1 MGLFK
6 KKHKL
11 TEEEREAKY
20 DQAENRFIKNIKQ
33 LEDYKK
39 QQFAILMQCRA
50 KSLPENERQARA
62 SLARI
67 IAQIRMQESALMS
80 LRQTRLDREFAG
92 ATKDFFDCVI
102 MISED
107 IMQSTK
113 GVDLK
118 KVEKAM
124 DMNQFNM
131 EKTER
136 NLDQMLEVGN
146 TNNVNALESG
156 RYAQYDAEI
165 DSMIA
170 ANEGGSS
177 VGGVNMY
184 DKQKY

>member
-1 MGLFK
+1 
-6 KKHKL
+6 
-11 TEEEREAKY
+11 
-20 DQAENRFIKNIKQ
+20 
-33 LEDYKK
+33 
-39 QQFAILMQCRA
+39 
-50 KSLPENERQARA
+50 
-62 SLARI
+62 
-67 IAQIRMQESALMS
+67 
-80 LRQTRLDREFAG
+80 
-92 ATKDFFDCVI
+92 